1 MIPPLLIDAFAGYR
15 LTKLVTSDV
24 ITAGIRDRFIAHA
37 YARAARTDT
46 PAEGETW
53 TDQAMEDDRAP
64 KPATLFTCRWCA
76 GMWIAFGVVA
86 ARRWTPGLWSPMAD
100 ALAISAAAALLANL
114 ED

>member
-1 MIPPLLIDAFAGYR
+1 MIPPLLVDALAGYR

-37 YARAARTDT
+37 YARSGRPDE
-46 PAEGETW
+46 PVGETW
-53 TDQAMEDDRAP
+53 TDQAMHDEVAP

-86 ARRWTPGLWSPMAD
+86 ARRAAPRVWEPVAD
-100 ALAISAAAALLANL
+100 ALAISAAAALLAGL

>member
-1 MIPPLLIDAFAGYR
+1 VIPPLLIDAFAGYR

-24 ITAGIRDRFIAHA
+24 ITSGIRDRFIAHA
-37 YARAARTDT
+37 YARAHRSDT

-53 TDQAMEDDRAP
+53 TDQAMEDRQAP

-86 ARRWTPGLWSPMAD
+86 ARRAAPKVWEPVAD

>member
-37 YARAARTDT
+37 YARARRPDI

-53 TDQAMEDDRAP
+53 TDQAMEDADAP
-64 KPATLFTCRWCA
+64 KQATLFTCRWCA

-86 ARRWTPGLWSPMAD
+86 ARRVAPRLWEPMAD